1 MVSPIQANRFN
12 NKFKMFR
19 AFRYNDFRLYWLSG
33 ATQSIAQGMQFLTVG
48 ILVLELTN
56 SSLQLGLVILTY
68 GIPNVVFSVL
78 GGIVADR
85 TDRLKLLISTRI
97 VISIL
102 ILGLAALKVIGIL
115 ELWHVFAISS
125 LLGAVQAINN
135 PSRMALIGDLVER
148 RDLMNGVSL
157 FSMVD
162 QSGQI
167 LGPALSGL
175 VIELFDVGTALF
187 VNAGLYASGIFFLVF
202 MKNLPVISEI
212 PKTAMLRDLKNGL
225 YCVWSSPVLYTVIGL
240 AFAFTF
246 FAMSYRQV
254 LPAFTQEVLS
264 VGAGGT
270 GLLWMGAGLGS
281 LVGNLILA
289 SLGDYKAKSIILVGS
304 LIAVCIFLA
313 LFAWSTWY
321 WPSWIIFFFLGMAS
335 TGFFWPMANTLI
347 QLNAPSELRGRIISI
362 LQVAPAIHFLSALP
376 LALAGET
383 FTWPIA
389 VTGAAGITLLVA
401 MLLGVWNP
409 TLRRSEAI

>member
-1 MVSPIQANRFN
+1 M
-12 NKFKMFR
+12 
-19 AFRYNDFRLYWLSG
+19 
-33 ATQSIAQGMQFLTVG
+33 
-48 ILVLELTN
+48 LELTN

-68 GIPNVVFSVL
+68 GIPNVVFSIL

-102 ILGLAALKVIGIL
+102 IIGLAALKVIGML

-167 LGPALSGL
+167 IGPALSGL
-175 VIELFDVGTALF
+175 VIELFNVGTALF
-187 VNAGLYASGIFFLVF
+187 VNAGLYASGIVFLVF

-212 PKTAMLRDLKNGL
+212 PKTAILRDLKTGL
-225 YCVWSSPVLYTVIGL
+225 HCVLSSPVLYTVIGL

-264 VGAGGT
+264 VGAGG
-270 GLLWMGAGLGS
+270 L
-281 LVGNLILA
+281 
-289 SLGDYKAKSIILVGS
+289 DYCG
-304 LIAVCIFLA
+304 
-313 LFAWSTWY
+313 WE
-321 WPSWIIFFFLGMAS
+321 
-335 TGFFWPMANTLI
+335 
-347 QLNAPSELRGRIISI
+347 QD
-362 LQVAPAIHFLSALP
+362 
-376 LALAGET
+376 
-383 FTWPIA
+383 
-389 VTGAAGITLLVA
+389 
-401 MLLGVWNP
+401 
-409 TLRRSEAI
+409 

>member
-1 MVSPIQANRFN
+1 
-12 NKFKMFR
+12 MFR

-48 ILVLELTN
+48 ILVLDLTN

-115 ELWHVFAISS
+115 ELWHVFAIS
-125 LLGAVQAINN
+125 
-135 PSRMALIGDLVER
+135 
-148 RDLMNGVSL
+148 
-157 FSMVD
+157 
-162 QSGQI
+162 
-167 LGPALSGL
+167 ALSGL

-212 PKTAMLRDLKNGL
+212 PKTAILRDLKNGL

-304 LIAVCIFLA
+304 LIAVCMFLA

>member
-1 MVSPIQANRFN
+1 
-12 NKFKMFR
+12 MFR
-19 AFRYNDFRLYWLSG
+19 AFRYNDFRLFWLSG
-33 ATQSIAQGMQFLTVG
+33 ATQSIAQGMQFLTIG
-48 ILVLELTN
+48 ILVLDITD
-56 SSLQLGLVILTY
+56 SSFQLGLVMFAY

-78 GGIVADR
+78 GGIIADR
-85 TDRLKLLISTRI
+85 TDRLRLLISTRI
-97 VISIL
+97 AISIL
-102 ILGLAALKVIGIL
+102 ILCLAMLKVVGLL

-148 RDLMNGVSL
+148 KDLMNGVAL
-157 FSMVD
+157 YSMVD

-167 LGPALSGL
+167 IGPALSGL

-187 VNAGLYASGIFFLVF
+187 VNAGFYASGILFLILI
-202 MKNLPVISEI
+202 KSLPAVSEI
-212 PKTAMLRDLKNGL
+212 PKTAMLIDLKKGL
-225 YCVWSSPVLYTVIGL
+225 HCVWSSPVLYTVIGL

-281 LVGNLILA
+281 LIGNLTLA
-289 SLGDYKAKSIILVGS
+289 SLDDYKRKSLILVGS
-304 LIAVCIFLA
+304 LIAVCILLA

-321 WPSWIIFFFLGMAS
+321 WPSWIIFFFVGMAS
-335 TGFFWPMANTLI
+335 TGLFWPMANTLI
-347 QLNAPSELRGRIISI
+347 QLHAPSELRGRIISI

-376 LALAGET
+376 LALAGNT
-383 FTWPIA
+383 FSWPIA
-389 VTGAAGITLLVA
+389 VTGAAVITLFVA
-401 MLLGVWNP
+401 LLLGVWNP
-409 TLRRSEAI
+409 TLRRSDPK

>member
-1 MVSPIQANRFN
+1 MVSLLQANWFN
-12 NKFKMFR
+12 DKFKMFR
-19 AFRYNDFRLYWLSG
+19 AFRYLDFRLYWLSG
-33 ATQSIAQGMQFLTVG
+33 ATQSIAQGMQFLTIG

-56 SSLQLGLVILTY
+56 SSLQLGLVILAY
-68 GIPNVVFSVL
+68 GLPNVAFSMF

-85 TDRLKLLISTRI
+85 TDRLRLLISTR
-97 VISIL
+97 VAISIL
-102 ILGLAALKVIGIL
+102 ILGLGALQVIGL
-115 ELWHVFAISS
+115 LDLWHVFAFSS
-125 LLGAVQAINN
+125 LLGSVQAIAK
-135 PSRMALIGDLVER
+135 PSRMALLADLVDR

-167 LGPALSGL
+167 IGPAFSGL
-175 VIELFDVGTALF
+175 IIEWFDVGTALF
-187 VNAGLYASGIFFLVF
+187 VNAGLYASGVLFLVF
-202 MKNLPVISEI
+202 MKRLPAMPDI
-212 PKTAMLRDLKNGL
+212 PKLGMLKDLKKGL

-281 LVGNLILA
+281 LVGNLVLA
-289 SLGDYKAKSIILVGS
+289 SLGDYKAKYLILIGS

-313 LFAWSTWY
+313 LFAWSIWY
-321 WPSWIIFFFLGMAS
+321 WPSWVIFFFLGMAS

-347 QLNAPSELRGRIISI
+347 QLNAPAELRGRIISV

-376 LALAGET
+376 LAFVGET
-383 FTWPIA
+383 LTWPIA
-389 VTGAAGITLLVA
+389 VTGAAGITLFFTI
-401 MLLGVWNP
+401 LLGVWNP
-409 TLRRSEAI
+409 TLHRSDAG

>member
-1 MVSPIQANRFN
+1 
-12 NKFKMFR
+12 MFR

-68 GIPNVVFSVL
+68 GIPNVVFSIL

-102 ILGLAALKVIGIL
+102 IIGLAALKVIGML

-135 PSRMALIGDLVER
+135 PSRMALIADLVER

-167 LGPALSGL
+167 IGPALSGL
-175 VIELFDVGTALF
+175 VIELFNVGTALF
-187 VNAGLYASGIFFLVF
+187 VNAGLYASGIVFLVF

-212 PKTAMLRDLKNGL
+212 PKTAIVRDLKTGL
-225 YCVWSSPVLYTVIGL
+225 HCVLSSPVLYTVIGL

-304 LIAVCIFLA
+304 LIAVCMFLA

-321 WPSWIIFFFLGMAS
+321 WPSWVIFFFLGMAS

-347 QLNAPSELRGRIISI
+347 QLNAPTELRGRIISI

-389 VTGAAGITLLVA
+389 VSGAAGITLFVA
-401 MLLGVWNP
+401 ILLGVWNP
-409 TLRRSEAI
+409 TLRRSEAR